1 MGEKAKEAAT
11 TATKLID
18 KLPADKREIAARLAE
33 THAAG
38 LAAGTEL
45 DLSGSV
51 AIERKMDLDELCG
64 CFCRSRDRF
73 EREFIRAKNA
83 DAKLYLLIENG
94 TWEKAYAGKY
104 RSRMQPKAFVA
115 SLTAWLARYNC
126 QIIFC
131 EPATTG
137 KLIREV
143 LYRELKERLEVMEC
157 PQAITDS

>member
-1 MGEKAKEAAT
+1 MSCDAEVRGGEEMYPLKNIEAERARAGMTRKELADSLNVTEQTLRMRASTAAVCS
-11 TATKLID
+11 
-18 KLPADKREIAARLAE
+18 RRRL
-33 THAAG
+33 
-38 LAAGTEL
+38 
-45 DLSGSV
+45 S
-51 AIERKMDLDELCG
+51 
-64 CFCRSRDRF
+64 
-73 EREFIRAKNA
+73 
-83 DAKLYLLIENG
+83 
-94 TWEKAYAGKY
+94 
-104 RSRMQPKAFVA
+104 A